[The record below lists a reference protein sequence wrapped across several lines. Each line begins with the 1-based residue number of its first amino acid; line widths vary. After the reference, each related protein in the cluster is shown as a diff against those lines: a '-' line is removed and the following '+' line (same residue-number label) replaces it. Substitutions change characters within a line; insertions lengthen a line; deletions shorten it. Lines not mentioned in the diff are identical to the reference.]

1 MSENGNGIGAA
12 VKRREDFRFLTGLG
26 RYTDDINRPGQ
37 AFACFVRSPHARAKI
52 KSINTAAA
60 MKAPGVAAIYTGKDM
75 AADKVG
81 GLPCGWQIHSKDG
94 SPMKEPPH
102 MPLVESAV
110 CHVGDQVAVVIAES
124 VREAKDAA
132 ELVEVDYE
140 VRTPVVGIKSAL
152 AAKEL
157 VHEDAPG
164 NVCYDWELCTHEGGK
179 AEVDAEFEK
188 GGACGEGGHLQQ
200 PPDAQR
206 DRAAR
211 RHRRIRRR
219 RRQAHALHH
228 QPESACHPPADG
240 CACAAYSGA

>member
-1 MSENGNGIGAA
+1 MSENENGIGAA

-52 KSINTAAA
+52 KSINTDAA

-94 SPMKEPPH
+94 APMKEPPH
-102 MPLVESAV
+102 MPLAESAV
-110 CHVGDQVAVVIAES
+110 CHVGDQIAVVIAES

-140 VRTPVVGIKSAL
+140 VQTSGCRHKVRAGGQGVGSRGRARQRLLRLGAL
-152 AAKEL
+152 
-157 VHEDAPG
+157 HPRG
-164 NVCYDWELCTHEGGK
+164 RQGG
-179 AEVDAEFEK
+179 
-188 GGACGEGGHLQQ
+188 GG
-200 PPDAQR
+200 
-206 DRAAR
+206 
-211 RHRRIRRR
+211 RRI
-219 RRQAHALHH
+219 
-228 QPESACHPPADG
+228 
-240 CACAAYSGA
+240 